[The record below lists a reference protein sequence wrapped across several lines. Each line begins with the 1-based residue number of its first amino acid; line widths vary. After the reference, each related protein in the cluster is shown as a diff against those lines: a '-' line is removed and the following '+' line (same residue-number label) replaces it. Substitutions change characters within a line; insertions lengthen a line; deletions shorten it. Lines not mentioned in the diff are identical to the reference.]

1 MTRRLLIATALML
14 VLGASAFAGHRVFG
28 VK

>member
-1 MTRRLLIATALML
+1 MTRRLLIASALML
-14 VLGASAFAGHRVFG
+14 LLGASAFAGHRVLG